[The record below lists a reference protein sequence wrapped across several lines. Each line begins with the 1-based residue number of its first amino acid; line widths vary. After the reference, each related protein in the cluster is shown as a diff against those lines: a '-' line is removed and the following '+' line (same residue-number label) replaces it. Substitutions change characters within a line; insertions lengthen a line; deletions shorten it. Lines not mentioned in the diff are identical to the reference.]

1 LRPKAASDPAKKE
14 TKYTVV
20 VNRETLGSAVLEV
33 QELLQSL
40 EARIDSQV
48 MCKVTPP
55 RSPSLCVCVCVCVC
69 VWQSWDDVRSSLQSA
84 PLSGKFVKPSADVC

>member
-1 LRPKAASDPAKKE
+1 VRPKAVSDPAKKE

-20 VNRETLGSAVLEV
+20 VNKETLGSAVLEV
-33 QELLQSL
+33 QDLLQSL

-55 RSPSLCVCVCVCVC
+55 RSHSHFPLLHTHTHRHV
-69 VWQSWDDVRSSLQSA
+69 QTRSIYI
-84 PLSGKFVKPSADVC
+84 VYRHTR